1 MLGISASTLFKAAI
15 IPGLLILL
23 SILVT
28 NIIVSRKMAKAEGQ
42 LMSFGEW
49 AANLGRVL
57 GKGWYA
63 FMIPGIIFYGIFSG
77 RLTPTESRCCR
88 RQRDHRHGVPAG
100 HAEDFGFPVDG

>member
-1 MLGISASTLFKAAI
+1 MCWGISASTLFKAAI

-63 FMIPGIIFYGIFSG
+63 FMIPGIIFFTASS
-77 RLTPTESRCCR
+77 LVVL
-88 RQRDHRHGVPAG
+88 RQPK
-100 HAEDFGFPVDG
+100 PVLPPSA